1 MTGKIIVLTST
12 GAKEEARAIAD
23 ALVERK
29 LAACV
34 NIVGP
39 IESVFRWK
47 GEVDFA
53 NEFLLVIKT
62 TADQFEQIRDAIK
75 ELHSYELPEC
85 ISISIEDG
93 SPAYLQWMEESVA
106 SAKGGGTK

>member
-1 MTGKIIVLTST
+1 VTDKIIVLTTAGSRQ
-12 GAKEEARAIAD
+12 EARTIAD

-34 NIVGP
+34 NIIGP

-47 GEVDFA
+47 GDIDSA
-53 NEFLLVIKT
+53 TEFQLLIKT
-62 TADQFEQIRDAIK
+62 TEAAFEHVCSAVR

-85 ISISIEDG
+85 VRIPIEDG
-93 SPAYLQWMEESVA
+93 SAPYLKWIEESVA
-106 SAKGGGTK
+106 AGTNEPSS

>member
-1 MTGKIIVLTST
+1 MTDKIIVLTTVGS
-12 GAKEEARAIAD
+12 KEEARAIAD
-23 ALVERK
+23 ALVERR

-34 NIVGP
+34 NIIGP

-53 NEFLLVIKT
+53 NEFQLLIKT
-62 TADQFEQIRDAIK
+62 TEARFKSVSGAIK

-85 ISISIEDG
+85 IKVSIEDG
-93 SPAYLQWMEESVA
+93 SAEYLKWIDGSVVTN
-106 SAKGGGTK
+106 G

>member
-1 MTGKIIVLTST
+1 MTDAIIVLTT
-12 GAKEEARAIAD
+12 VGAKEEARAIAD
-23 ALVERK
+23 ALVERR

-34 NIVGP
+34 NILGP

-53 NEFLLVIKT
+53 NEYQLLIKT
-62 TADQFEQIRDAIK
+62 TDAAFEAVRAAIK

-85 ISISIEDG
+85 IKISIAGG
-93 SPAYLQWMEESVA
+93 SPAYLDWVGQSVA
-106 SAKGGGTK
+106 PVKGEPAK

>member
-1 MTGKIIVLTST
+1 MTDKIIVLTT
-12 GAKEEARAIAD
+12 VGAKEEARAIAD
-23 ALVERK
+23 ALVERR

-53 NEFLLVIKT
+53 NEYQLLIKT
-62 TADQFEQIRDAIK
+62 TDAAFEAVRAAIK
-75 ELHSYELPEC
+75 ELHSYELPDC
-85 ISISIEDG
+85 IRVSIEDG
-93 SPAYLQWMEESVA
+93 SAEYLKWIAESVVID
-106 SAKGGGTK
+106 G

>member
-1 MTGKIIVLTST
+1 MTDKIIVLST
-12 GAKEEARAIAD
+12 AGAKEEARSIAD

-53 NEFLLVIKT
+53 NEYLLVIKT
-62 TADQFEQIRDAIK
+62 TAAAFERVRDAIK
-75 ELHSYELPEC
+75 ELHSYELSEC
-85 ISISIEDG
+85 IRISIEDG
-93 SPAYLQWMEESVA
+93 SAAYLKWMEESVA
-106 SAKGGGTK
+106 ATDGKKSR

>member
-1 MTGKIIVLTST
+1 MTGKIIVLTSA

-62 TADQFEQIRDAIK
+62 TADLFERVRDAIK

-85 ISISIEDG
+85 ISVSIEDG
-93 SPAYLQWMEESVA
+93 SPAYLQWMQESVA
-106 SAKGGGTK
+106 TAKGGGTK